1 MKNRKLLLLGLILLS
16 AALLLWVRLGSRQ
29 QATPAQQAATPAPQE
44 KPSPP
49 EPANALTPDDLAKT
63 PWPGTDEQKRS
74 RIAEV
79 REVMNQANQPVS
91 FWGMVVDQ
99 NNEPLPG
106 VRVKLSLKHT
116 REVLPGGTQD
126 VFDYFDT
133 VTDAGGLFSLTGKKG
148 ALLSVEKMEKEGY
161 EAGNVSGR
169 PFWYAP
175 ALENMRYLPDAQKPE
190 VFRMWKLAGAETLL
204 SKNIGTRI
212 PYDGTPVY
220 FDLLKA
226 QETARGGDIKV
237 TLSRT
242 PLNIK
247 RGREKYDWTA
257 TIEAVEGG
265 VIASTDEFMYLAP
278 EAGYETKLVVSMS
291 ADDPAWSPQKSVS
304 FYLKTKGKYAR
315 VRAEFAT
322 DSEKPKTGFMLGAY
336 INPSGS
342 RNLEYSPAQ
351 NLPDFAPP
359 QAGPAQAPK

>member
-1 MKNRKLLLLGLILLS
+1 MKHRNLFLLGLMLLA
-16 AALLLWVRLGSRQ
+16 AALLLWVRLGSRK
-29 QATPAQQAATPAPQE
+29 QATPAPPPATQAPEEKRSPQAPT
-44 KPSPP
+44 
-49 EPANALTPDDLAKT
+49 NAVTPDDLANT
-63 PWPGTDEQKRS
+63 PWQGTEEQKRS

-91 FWGMVVDQ
+91 FWGLVVDQ
-99 NNEPLPG
+99 DNQPLQG

-116 REVLPGGTQD
+116 REILPGATQD
-126 VFDYFDT
+126 VFEYFDT
-133 VTDAGGLFSLTGKKG
+133 VTDPRGLFSLTGKKG
-148 ALLSVEKMEKEGY
+148 ALLSLEKLEKDGY
-161 EAGNVSGR
+161 EASNLSGR

-175 ALENMRYLPDAQKPE
+175 ALEAMRHLPDAQKPE
-190 VFRMWKLAGAETLL
+190 VFRMWKLAGAEKLL

-247 RGREKYDWTA
+247 RGRERYDWTA

-278 EAGYETKLVVSMS
+278 ESGYESKLVLFVS
-291 ADDPAWSPQKSVS
+291 ANDPAWSPQKSVS
-304 FYLKTKGKYAR
+304 FYLKSKGKYAR

-322 DSEKPKTGFMLGAY
+322 DSEKTKTGFMLGAY

-359 QAGPAQAPK
+359 HTGPMESPK

>member
-1 MKNRKLLLLGLILLS
+1 MRNRKRLFLGLILLT
-16 AALLLWVRLGSRQ
+16 AALLWVWLASHK
-29 QATPAQQAATPAPQE
+29 QATPAPNATTQATQG
-44 KPSPP
+44 KPSPQ
-49 EPANALTPDDLAKT
+49 EPADTVTTNDLAKT
-63 PWPGTDEQKRS
+63 PWPGTEEQKRS

-79 REVMNQANQPVS
+79 RQVMNQANQPVS
-91 FWGMVVDQ
+91 FWGLVVDQ
-99 NNEPLPG
+99 NDEPLPG

-116 REVLPGGTQD
+116 REVLPGATQD

-133 VTDAGGLFSLTGKKG
+133 VTDARGLFSLTGKKG

-175 ALENMRYLPDAQKPE
+175 ALENMRYLPNAQKPE
-190 VFRMWKLAGAETLL
+190 VFRMWKLAGAEKLL

-212 PYDGTPVY
+212 PYDGTPIY

-237 TLSRT
+237 TLTRT

-247 RGREKYDWTA
+247 RGRQRYAWTA
-257 TIEAVEGG
+257 TIEAVDGG
-265 VIASTDEFMYLAP
+265 VISSTDEFMYLAP
-278 EAGYETKLVVSMS
+278 EAGYEPKLVVSVS

-336 INPSGS
+336 INPNGS
-342 RNLEYSPAQ
+342 RNLEYSPAK
-351 NLPDFAPP
+351 NLPDFEPP
-359 QAGPAQAPK
+359 QARAGQAPK

>member
-1 MKNRKLLLLGLILLS
+1 MRNRKLLIIGLAFLA
-16 AALLLWVRLGSRQ
+16 AALLWMWLASRK
-29 QATPAQQAATPAPQE
+29 QAITAPQAATQATQE
-44 KPSPP
+44 KPSPQ
-49 EPANALTPDDLAKT
+49 EPANTVTTDDLAKT
-63 PWPGTDEQKRS
+63 PWPGSEEQKRS

-79 REVMNQANQPVS
+79 RQVMNQANQPII
-91 FWGMVVDQ
+91 FWGLVIDQ
-99 NNEPLPG
+99 DDQPIPAVRLKFNYEHVREHLPG
-106 VRVKLSLKHT
+106 A
-116 REVLPGGTQD
+116 TQD
-126 VFDYFDT
+126 KLDYIEVSTDT
-133 VTDAGGLFSLTGKKG
+133 QGRFSITGIRG
-148 ALLSVEKMEKEGY
+148 SLLVLEEIKKEGY
-161 EAGNVSGR
+161 EAPTSGR
-169 PFWYAP
+169 AFWYAP
-175 ALENMRYLPDAQKPE
+175 ALDSMIYTPNQQKPE
-190 VFRMWKLAGAETLL
+190 VFRMWKLAGAEKLL

-237 TLSRT
+237 TLTRT

-247 RGREKYDWTA
+247 RGRERYDWTA
-257 TIEAVEGG
+257 TIEPVDGG

-278 EAGYETKLVVSMS
+278 EAGYEPKLVVFMS

-315 VRAEFAT
+315 IRAEFAT

-351 NLPDFAPP
+351 NLPGFAPP
-359 QAGPAQAPK
+359 QAEPAQAPK